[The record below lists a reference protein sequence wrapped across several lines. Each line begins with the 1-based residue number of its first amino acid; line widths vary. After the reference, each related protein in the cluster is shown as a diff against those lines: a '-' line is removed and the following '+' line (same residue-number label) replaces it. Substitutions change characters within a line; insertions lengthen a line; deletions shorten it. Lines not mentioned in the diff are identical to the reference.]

1 MSRSRSPPARQAS
14 EPKPLSIIVVYDSP
28 RHHPIA
34 ARFRVRGG
42 DGFEFESEAFS
53 IATVTTDVVAEFE
66 AEVREFFVR
75 KHGIG
80 EEVMERCG
88 LQVWRGAV
96 FKWAPMRPSRVGTGG
111 KPNTL
116 KTYRIAEGQTL
127 RMVDETEDWSD
138 SWRLE

>member
-1 MSRSRSPPARQAS
+1 MSCSRSPPARQAS
-14 EPKPLSIIVVYDSP
+14 EPTPLSIIVVYDSP

-34 ARFRVRGG
+34 ARFHC
-42 DGFEFESEAFS
+42 
-53 IATVTTDVVAEFE
+53 VTTEVVAEFE

-88 LQVWRGAV
+88 LQVWRNRA
-96 FKWAPMRPSRVGTGG
+96 WASMLPSRVAGG

-116 KTYRIAEGQTL
+116 KTHRIAEDQTL
-127 RMVDETEDWSD
+127 RMVDETEDD
-138 SWRLE
+138 AAL

>member
-1 MSRSRSPPARQAS
+1 M
-14 EPKPLSIIVVYDSP
+14 VYDSP

-34 ARFRVRGG
+34 ARFHC
-42 DGFEFESEAFS
+42 
-53 IATVTTDVVAEFE
+53 VTKEGLAEFE

-96 FKWAPMRPSRVGTGG
+96 FKWAPMLPSRVAGG

-116 KTYRIAEGQTL
+116 KTYSIAEDQTL
-127 RMVDETEDWSD
+127 RMADETEDD
-138 SWRLE
+138 AAL